1 MRLPYFGAP
10 RTETPPRRY
19 PDNHRP
25 DNHRPDNPGADNRRR
40 KRPAHAAMSLLAAG
54 ALLFGGDLPA
64 VLAQAPSDEAIVAAA
79 QAAPQIE
86 GPASPINL
94 MRNGAARPNTPAAAA
109 PGTLPQQAFDRF
121 IVTYTNEAKQRKQ
134 QRDGD
139 WDAIRGIVDDIMD
152 TVGIV
157 SEELNVDVKFL
168 RNTSTDDAVIQT
180 SKSLNKYQAKEFME
194 KVASDPDV
202 ASVEPDY
209 INHPAYLQ
217 DVTFTYNDPQYSK
230 QWNLTNPTTG
240 VQNTGNARL
249 RRGAHVKVAVLDT
262 GYVPHPDLV
271 TGMANGYD
279 FISDPLS
286 ARDGDGRDPNPRD
299 EGDYAPYNLCKDQA
313 NAHTSTWHGTSVAGI
328 IGARGGNGMGIVG
341 TADLARVQPVRV
353 LGRCGGR
360 TSDIADAII
369 WAAGGHVDG
378 VPDNTY
384 PAKIINMSLG
394 TVSRC
399 PAAYQRA
406 IDIARSKGAIVV
418 AAAGNGNTEAS
429 KYAPANCMGVITV
442 GATTKA
448 GTRASFSN
456 YGTRVNI
463 SAPGEDI
470 LTLSMN
476 SLDRPDNTK
485 FSYDYESGTSMAAP
499 HVSALLAQQLVNG
512 TSITTKQVEE
522 AFTLAGGNRIKCDKY
537 FCSRGIINSFN
548 LAKKAGNLDA
558 NGKLAFQRPPRK
570 VIIKGLSA
578 GASKEKIADGAG
590 EAEAAEATTAAS
602 AQAAGTHE
610 QNLADG
616 YSQIPD
622 DRIPGAPAM
631 EIPEDAQV
639 YDLNGDAE
647 PIAQD
652 EPLVTNPAQKP
663 REAEEKY

>member
-1 MRLPYFGAP
+1 MRLPYFGAQ
-10 RTETPPRRY
+10 RTETPPRRC
-19 PDNHRP
+19 PDNR
-25 DNHRPDNPGADNRRR
+25 RTDNPGADNRRR
-40 KRPAHAAMSLLAAG
+40 KRPAHAAISLLAAG

-121 IVTYTNEAKQRKQ
+121 IVTYTNEAKQRKL

-578 GASKEKIADGAG
+578 GASKEKVADGAG
-590 EAEAAEATTAAS
+590 EAEATAAAS

>member
-1 MRLPYFGAP
+1 MRLPYIGAQ
-10 RTETPPRRY
+10 RTETPPR
-19 PDNHRP
+19 PCT
-25 DNHRPDNPGADNRRR
+25 DNRRR
-40 KRPAHAAMSLLAAG
+40 KRPARAALSLLAAG
-54 ALLFGGDLPA
+54 AILFGGDLPA
-64 VLAQAPSDEAIVAAA
+64 VLAQAPSDEAILAAA

-86 GPASPINL
+86 GPVSPL
-94 MRNGAARPNTPAAAA
+94 TLARNGAARPNTPTAAA
-109 PGTLPQQAFDRF
+109 PGTLPQQVFDRF
-121 IVTYTNEAKQRKQ
+121 IVTYTKEAKQRKM

-139 WDAIRGIVDDIMD
+139 WDAVRGIVDDIMD
-152 TVGIV
+152 TVEVV
-157 SEELNVDVKFL
+157 SEALNVDTKFL
-168 RNTSTDDAVIQT
+168 HNTSTDDAVIQT
-180 SKSLNKYQAKEFME
+180 SKTLNKNEAKEFMS

-209 INHPAYLQ
+209 INYPAAEG
-217 DVTFTYNDPQYSK
+217 DITFQFNDPQYSK

-249 RRGAHVKVAVLDT
+249 RRGANVKVAVLDT

-279 FISDPLS
+279 FVSDPLS
-286 ARDGDGRDPNPRD
+286 ARDGNGRDPNPLD

-313 NAHTSTWHGTSVAGI
+313 NAHTSTWHGTHVAGI
-328 IGARGGNGMGIVG
+328 IGARGNNGMGIVG
-341 TADLARVQPVRV
+341 VADLARVQPVRV

-384 PAKIINMSLG
+384 PAKIINMSIG
-394 TVSRC
+394 TVTRC

-406 IDIARSKGAIVV
+406 IDIARSKGALVV

-442 GATTKA
+442 GATTKE
-448 GTRASFSN
+448 GKRASFSN

-463 SAPGEDI
+463 SAPGENI
-470 LTLSMN
+470 LSLSVN

-485 FSYDYESGTSMAAP
+485 FTYVYESGTSMAAP

-512 TSITTKQVEE
+512 TSMTTQQVER
-522 AFTLAGGNRIKCDKY
+522 AFTLAGGNRIKCDKV

-558 NGKLAFQRPPRK
+558 NGRVTYLRPRK
-570 VIIKGLSA
+570 IISKGLSA
-578 GASKEKIADGAG
+578 GASNTKIADDTG
-590 EAEAAEATTAAS
+590 EATEATTTAT
-602 AQAAGTHE
+602 AQAAGTNGE
-610 QNLADG
+610 TLTGD
-616 YSQIPD
+616 Y

-639 YDLNGDAE
+639 QDLNGDAE
-647 PIAQD
+647 PVTQD

-663 REAEEKY
+663 READDQH

>member
-1 MRLPYFGAP
+1 MRLPYFGAQ
-10 RTETPPRRY
+10 RTETPPR
-19 PDNHRP
+19 HRP
-25 DNHRPDNPGADNRRR
+25 DNRRR
-40 KRPAHAAMSLLAAG
+40 KHPAHAAMSLLAAG

-64 VLAQAPSDEAIVAAA
+64 VLAQAPSDEAILAAA

-121 IVTYTNEAKQRKQ
+121 IVTYTNEAKQRKL

-590 EAEAAEATTAAS
+590 EAEATAAAS

-663 REAEEKY
+663 REAEEKR

>member
-1 MRLPYFGAP
+1 MRLPYFGAQ
-10 RTETPPRRY
+10 RTETPPRRC
-19 PDNHRP
+19 PDNR
-25 DNHRPDNPGADNRRR
+25 RTDNPGADNRRR

-121 IVTYTNEAKQRKQ
+121 IVTYTNEAKQRKL

-249 RRGAHVKVAVLDT
+249 RRGAYVKVAVLDT

-429 KYAPANCMGVITV
+429 KYAPANCRGVITV

-578 GASKEKIADGAG
+578 GASKEKVADGAG
-590 EAEAAEATTAAS
+590 EAEATAAAS

>member
-1 MRLPYFGAP
+1 MRLPYFGAQ
-10 RTETPPRRY
+10 RTETPPRRC
-19 PDNHRP
+19 PDNR
-25 DNHRPDNPGADNRRR
+25 RTDNPGADNRRR
-40 KRPAHAAMSLLAAG
+40 KRPAHAAISLLAAG

-86 GPASPINL
+86 GPTSPINL

-121 IVTYTNEAKQRKQ
+121 IVTYTNEAKQRKL

-429 KYAPANCMGVITV
+429 KYAPANCRGVITV

-476 SLDRPDNTK
+476 SLNRPDYTK

>member
-1 MRLPYFGAP
+1 MRLPYFDAQP
-10 RTETPPRRY
+10 AETPPHHAY
-19 PDNHRP
+19 T
-25 DNHRPDNPGADNRRR
+25 NRR
-40 KRPAHAAMSLLAAG
+40 KHPARAALSLFAAG
-54 ALLFGGDLPA
+54 AILFGGDLPA
-64 VLAQAPSDEAIVAAA
+64 VLAQAPSDEATLAAA

-86 GPASPINL
+86 GPVSPLNL
-94 MRNGAARPNTPAAAA
+94 MHNGAARPNTPTAPA
-109 PGTLPQQAFDRF
+109 PGTLPQQKFDRF
-121 IVTYTNEAKQRKQ
+121 IVTYTQEAKQRKQ
-134 QRDGD
+134 QNEGNR
-139 WDAIRGIVDDIMD
+139 DAIQDIANDIKD
-152 TVGIV
+152 TVDV
-157 SEELNVDVKFL
+157 ASESLNVDTQIL
-168 RNTSTDDAVIQT
+168 RNTSTDDTVVQT
-180 SKSLNKYQAKEFME
+180 SKSLNKNEAKEFMSQ
-194 KVASDPDV
+194 VASDPDV

-209 INHPAYLQ
+209 INHPTYLP

-249 RRGAHVKVAVLDT
+249 RRGGNVKVAVLDT

-328 IGARGGNGMGIVG
+328 IGARGNNGMGMVG
-341 TADLARVQPVRV
+341 AADLARVQPVRV

-384 PAKIINMSLG
+384 PAKIINMSIG
-394 TVSRC
+394 TVTRC

-406 IDIARSKGAIVV
+406 IDIARSKGALVV

-448 GTRASFSN
+448 GARASFSN

-476 SLDRPDNTK
+476 SLDRPQNDK
-485 FSYDYESGTSMAAP
+485 FSYSYESGTSMAAP

-512 TSITTKQVEE
+512 TSMTTKQVEE
-522 AFTLAGGNRIKCDKY
+522 AFTLMGTNRIKCDKY
-537 FCSRGIINSFN
+537 FCGRGIINSFK
-548 LAKKAGNLDA
+548 LAKQAGNLDA

-570 VIIKGLSA
+570 VIAKGLSA

-590 EAEAAEATTAAS
+590 EAEAAEATAVAS
-602 AQAAGTHE
+602 AQAAGSNE
-610 QNLADG
+610 KNLADD
-616 YSQIPD
+616 Y
-622 DRIPGAPAM
+622 DRVPGAPAM
-631 EIPEDAQV
+631 EIPEEAEV

-647 PIAQD
+647 PITQD
-652 EPLVTNPAQKP
+652 EPLVTSPVQKP
-663 REAEEKY
+663 REAEEKH

>member
-1 MRLPYFGAP
+1 MRLPYIGAQH
-10 RTETPPRRY
+10 TETPPRPRI
-19 PDNHRP
+19 DNRRT
-25 DNHRPDNPGADNRRR
+25 DNLYTDNRRR

-64 VLAQAPSDEAIVAAA
+64 VLAQAPSDEATLAAA

-86 GPASPINL
+86 GPVSPL
-94 MRNGAARPNTPAAAA
+94 TLARNGAARPNTPTAAA
-109 PGTLPQQAFDRF
+109 PGTLPQQVFDRF
-121 IVTYTNEAKQRKQ
+121 IVTYTKEAKQRKM

-139 WDAIRGIVDDIMD
+139 WDAVRGIVDDIMD
-152 TVGIV
+152 TVDVV
-157 SEELNVDVKFL
+157 SEALNVDTKFL
-168 RNTSTDDAVIQT
+168 HNTSTDDAVIQT
-180 SKSLNKYQAKEFME
+180 SKTLNKNEAKEFMA

-209 INHPAYLQ
+209 INYPAAEG
-217 DVTFTYNDPQYSK
+217 DITFQFNDPQYSK

-249 RRGAHVKVAVLDT
+249 RRGANVKVAVLDT

-279 FISDPLS
+279 FVSDPLS
-286 ARDGDGRDPNPRD
+286 ARDGNGRDPNPLD

-313 NAHTSTWHGTSVAGI
+313 NAHTSTWHGTHVAGI
-328 IGARGGNGMGIVG
+328 IGARGNNGMGIVG
-341 TADLARVQPVRV
+341 VADLARVQPVRV

-384 PAKIINMSLG
+384 PAKIINMSIG
-394 TVSRC
+394 TVTQC

-406 IDIARSKGAIVV
+406 IDIARSKGALVV

-463 SAPGEDI
+463 SAPGENI
-470 LTLSMN
+470 LSLSVN

-485 FSYDYESGTSMAAP
+485 FTYVYESGTSMAAP

-512 TSITTKQVEE
+512 TSMTTQQVER

-558 NGKLAFQRPPRK
+558 NGRVTYLRPRK
-570 VIIKGLSA
+570 IISKGLSA
-578 GASKEKIADGAG
+578 GASNTKIADRA
-590 EAEAAEATTAAS
+590 ATDEAAEATAEALTAGANGES
-602 AQAAGTHE
+602 LTG
-610 QNLADG
+610 D
-616 YSQIPD
+616 Y

-647 PIAQD
+647 PVTQD

-663 REAEEKY
+663 READEQH

>member
-1 MRLPYFGAP
+1 MRLPYIGAC
-10 RTETPPRRY
+10 RAETPPRHY
-19 PDNHRP
+19 PDNRHRK
-25 DNHRPDNPGADNRRR
+25 H
-40 KRPAHAAMSLLAAG
+40 PACAAMSLLAAG

-64 VLAQAPSDEAIVAAA
+64 VLAQAPSDEATLAAA

-86 GPASPINL
+86 GPASPFSL
-94 MRNGAARPNTPAAAA
+94 MRGGTARPNTPTAAA
-109 PGTLPQQAFDRF
+109 PGTLPQQVFDRF
-121 IVTYTNEAKQRKQ
+121 IVTYTQEAKQRKML
-134 QRDGD
+134 RDGD
-139 WDAIRGIVDDIMD
+139 WDAVRGIVDDIMD
-152 TVGIV
+152 TVDVV
-157 SEELNVDVKFL
+157 SEAMDVDTKFL
-168 RNTSTDDAVIQT
+168 HNTSTDDAVIQT
-180 SKSLNKYQAKEFME
+180 SKTLNKNEAKEFMA

-209 INHPAYLQ
+209 INYPAAEG
-217 DVTFTYNDPQYSK
+217 DITFQYNDPQYSK

-249 RRGAHVKVAVLDT
+249 RRGANVKVAVLDT

-286 ARDGDGRDPNPRD
+286 ARDGNGRDPDPKD

-313 NAHTSTWHGTSVAGI
+313 NAHTSTWHGTSVAGV

-394 TVSRC
+394 TVSTC

-418 AAAGNGNTEAS
+418 AAAGNGNTDAS

-512 TSITTKQVEE
+512 TTMTTEQVYQ
-522 AFTLAGGNRIKCDKY
+522 AFTLMRTNRINCDKV
-537 FCSRGIINSFN
+537 FCSRGIINSFY
-548 LAKKAGNLDA
+548 LAKKTGNLDA
-558 NGKLAFQRPPRK
+558 NGKVTFLRPRK
-570 VIIKGLSA
+570 IISKGLSA
-578 GASKEKIADGAG
+578 GASNTKIADDTGAVAT
-590 EAEAAEATTAAS
+590 AEENRTDA
-602 AQAAGTHE
+602 H
-610 QNLADG
+610 
-616 YSQIPD
+616 SQIPD

-647 PIAQD
+647 PITQD

-663 REAEEKY
+663 REAEEQH

>member
-1 MRLPYFGAP
+1 MRLPYFGAQ
-10 RTETPPRRY
+10 RTETPPRRC
-19 PDNHRP
+19 PDNR
-25 DNHRPDNPGADNRRR
+25 RTDNPGADNRRR
-40 KRPAHAAMSLLAAG
+40 KRPAHAAISLLAAG

-86 GPASPINL
+86 GPASPFSL

-121 IVTYTNEAKQRKQ
+121 IVTYTNEAKQRKL

-429 KYAPANCMGVITV
+429 KYAPANCRGVITV

-578 GASKEKIADGAG
+578 GASKEKVADGAG
-590 EAEAAEATTAAS
+590 EAEATAAAS

>member
-1 MRLPYFGAP
+1 MRLPYFGAQ
-10 RTETPPRRY
+10 RTETPPRRC
-19 PDNHRP
+19 P

-64 VLAQAPSDEAIVAAA
+64 VLAQAPSDEAILAAA

-86 GPASPINL
+86 GPVSPLNL

-121 IVTYTNEAKQRKQ
+121 IVTYTNEAKQRKL

-249 RRGAHVKVAVLDT
+249 RRGAYVKVAVLDT

-429 KYAPANCMGVITV
+429 KYAPANCRGVITV

-578 GASKEKIADGAG
+578 GASKEKVADGAG
-590 EAEAAEATTAAS
+590 EAEATAAAS

>member
-1 MRLPYFGAP
+1 MRLPYFGAQ
-10 RTETPPRRY
+10 RTETPPRRC
-19 PDNHRP
+19 PDNR
-25 DNHRPDNPGADNRRR
+25 RTDNPGADNRRR
-40 KRPAHAAMSLLAAG
+40 KRPAHAAISLLAAG

-121 IVTYTNEAKQRKQ
+121 IVTYTNEAKQRKL

-249 RRGAHVKVAVLDT
+249 RRGAYVKVAVLDT

-384 PAKIINMSLG
+384 PAKIINMSIG
-394 TVSRC
+394 TVTRC

-463 SAPGEDI
+463 LAPGEDI
-470 LTLSMN
+470 LTLSMK
-476 SLDRPDNTK
+476 SLDRPDYTK

-512 TSITTKQVEE
+512 TSMTTKQVND
-522 AFTLAGGNRIKCDKY
+522 AFTLMGTNRIKCDKY
-537 FCSRGIINSFN
+537 FCGRGLINSFK
-548 LAKKAGNLDA
+548 LAKQAGNLDA
-558 NGKLAFQRPPRK
+558 NGKVTFLRPRK
-570 VIIKGLSA
+570 TIKVISKGLSA
-578 GASKEKIADGAG
+578 GASNTKIADRAAA
-590 EAEAAEATTAAS
+590 AEAAEATTEALT
-602 AQAAGTHE
+602 AGANGESLTG
-610 QNLADG
+610 D
-616 YSQIPD
+616 Y

-647 PIAQD
+647 PITQD

-663 REAEEKY
+663 REVNEQ

>member
-1 MRLPYFGAP
+1 ML
-10 RTETPPRRY
+10 
-19 PDNHRP
+19 
-25 DNHRPDNPGADNRRR
+25 
-40 KRPAHAAMSLLAAG
+40 
-54 ALLFGGDLPA
+54 
-64 VLAQAPSDEAIVAAA
+64 
-79 QAAPQIE
+79 
-86 GPASPINL
+86 
-94 MRNGAARPNTPAAAA
+94 
-109 PGTLPQQAFDRF
+109 
-121 IVTYTNEAKQRKQ
+121 
-134 QRDGD
+134 RDGE
-139 WDAIRGIVDDIMD
+139 WDAVRGIVDDIMD
-152 TVGIV
+152 TVDVV
-157 SEELNVDVKFL
+157 SEALNVDTKFL
-168 RNTSTDDAVIQT
+168 HNTSTDDAVIQT
-180 SKSLNKYQAKEFME
+180 SKTLNKNEAKEFMA

-209 INHPAYLQ
+209 INYPAAEG
-217 DVTFTYNDPQYSK
+217 DITFQFNDPQYSK

-249 RRGAHVKVAVLDT
+249 RRGAYVKVAVLDT

-279 FISDPLS
+279 FVSDPLS

-328 IGARGGNGMGIVG
+328 IGARGNNRMGIVG
-341 TADLARVQPVRV
+341 VADLARVQPVRV

-378 VPDNTY
+378 VPDNAY
-384 PAKIINMSLG
+384 PAKIINMSIG
-394 TVSRC
+394 TVTTC

-406 IDIARSKGAIVV
+406 INIARSKGAIVV

-463 SAPGEDI
+463 SAPGENI

-485 FSYDYESGTSMAAP
+485 FSYDYESGTSMSAP

-512 TSITTKQVEE
+512 TSMTTKQVEE

-558 NGKLAFQRPPRK
+558 NGRVTYLRPRK
-570 VIIKGLSA
+570 IISKGLSA
-578 GASKEKIADGAG
+578 GASNTKIADRA
-590 EAEAAEATTAAS
+590 ATDEAAEATAEALTAGANGGS
-602 AQAAGTHE
+602 LTGDYDQ
-610 QNLADG
+610 
-616 YSQIPD
+616 
-622 DRIPGAPAM
+622 IPGAPAM

-647 PIAQD
+647 PITQD

-663 REAEEKY
+663 REVNEQ

>member
-1 MRLPYFGAP
+1 MRLPYFGAQ
-10 RTETPPRRY
+10 RTETPPRRC
-19 PDNHRP
+19 P
-25 DNHRPDNPGADNRRR
+25 DNHRPDNPGADNHRR

-86 GPASPINL
+86 GPASPFSL

-121 IVTYTNEAKQRKQ
+121 IVTYTNEAKQRKL

-663 REAEEKY
+663 REVNEQ

>member
-1 MRLPYFGAP
+1 MRLPYFGAQ
-10 RTETPPRRY
+10 RTETPPRRC
-19 PDNHRP
+19 
-25 DNHRPDNPGADNRRR
+25 PDNPGTDNHRS
-40 KRPAHAAMSLLAAG
+40 KRPAHAAISLLAAG

-86 GPASPINL
+86 GPTSPINL

-121 IVTYTNEAKQRKQ
+121 IVTYTNEAKQRKL

-249 RRGAHVKVAVLDT
+249 RRGAYVKVAVLDT

-429 KYAPANCMGVITV
+429 KYAPANCRGVITV

-578 GASKEKIADGAG
+578 GASKEKVADGAG
-590 EAEAAEATTAAS
+590 EAEATAAAS

>member
-1 MRLPYFGAP
+1 MRLPYIGAQ
-10 RTETPPRRY
+10 RTETPPRPRI
-19 PDNHRP
+19 DNHCI
-25 DNHRPDNPGADNRRR
+25 DNRRR
-40 KRPAHAAMSLLAAG
+40 KRPARAALSLLAAG
-54 ALLFGGDLPA
+54 VILFGGDLPA
-64 VLAQAPSDEAIVAAA
+64 VLAQGPSDEAILAAA

-86 GPASPINL
+86 GPVSPL
-94 MRNGAARPNTPAAAA
+94 TLTRNGVTRPTTPTAAA
-109 PGTLPQQAFDRF
+109 PGTLPQQNFDRF
-121 IVTYTNEAKQRKQ
+121 IVTYTQEAKQRKML
-134 QRDGD
+134 RDGE
-139 WDAIRGIVDDIMD
+139 WDAVRGIVDDIMD
-152 TVGIV
+152 TVDVV
-157 SEELNVDVKFL
+157 SEALNVDTKFL
-168 RNTSTDDAVIQT
+168 HNTSTDDAVIQT
-180 SKSLNKYQAKEFME
+180 SKTLNKNEAKEFMA

-209 INHPAYLQ
+209 INYPAAEG
-217 DVTFTYNDPQYSK
+217 DITFQFT
-230 QWNLTNPTTG
+230 
-240 VQNTGNARL
+240 
-249 RRGAHVKVAVLDT
+249 
-262 GYVPHPDLV
+262 VPHPDLV

-279 FISDPLS
+279 FVSDPLS

-328 IGARGGNGMGIVG
+328 IGARGNNRMGIVG
-341 TADLARVQPVRV
+341 VADLARVQPVRV

-384 PAKIINMSLG
+384 PAKIINMSIG
-394 TVSRC
+394 TVTQC

-406 IDIARSKGAIVV
+406 INIARSKGAIVV

-463 SAPGEDI
+463 LAPGENI

-485 FSYDYESGTSMAAP
+485 FSYDYESGTSMSAP

-512 TSITTKQVEE
+512 TSMTTKQVEE
-522 AFTLAGGNRIKCDKY
+522 AFTLMGTNRIKCDKY
-537 FCSRGIINSFN
+537 FCGRGIINSFK
-548 LAKKAGNLDA
+548 LAKQAGNLDA
-558 NGKLAFQRPPRK
+558 NGRVTYLRPRK
-570 VIIKGLSA
+570 TIKVISKGLSA
-578 GASKEKIADGAG
+578 GASNTKIADRAAA
-590 EAEAAEATTAAS
+590 AEAAKATTEALT
-602 AQAAGTHE
+602 AGANGESLTG
-610 QNLADG
+610 D
-616 YSQIPD
+616 Y

-647 PIAQD
+647 PITQD

-663 REAEEKY
+663 REVNEQ

>member
-1 MRLPYFGAP
+1 MRLPYFGAR
-10 RTETPPRRY
+10 RTETPPRPCTDNPC
-19 PDNHRP
+19 PDNLCP
-25 DNHRPDNPGADNRRR
+25 DNRHR
-40 KRPAHAAMSLLAAG
+40 KRPARVAMSLLAAG

-64 VLAQAPSDEAIVAAA
+64 VLAQAPSDEATLAAA

-86 GPASPINL
+86 GPASPFSL
-94 MRNGAARPNTPAAAA
+94 MRGGTARPNTPTAAA
-109 PGTLPQQAFDRF
+109 PGTLPQQVFDRF
-121 IVTYTNEAKQRKQ
+121 IVTYTQEAKQRKML
-134 QRDGD
+134 RDGD
-139 WDAIRGIVDDIMD
+139 WDAVRGIVDDIMD
-152 TVGIV
+152 TVDVV
-157 SEELNVDVKFL
+157 SEAMDVDTKFL
-168 RNTSTDDAVIQT
+168 HNTSTDDAVIQT
-180 SKSLNKYQAKEFME
+180 SKTLNKNEAKEFMA

-209 INHPAYLQ
+209 INYPAAEG
-217 DVTFTYNDPQYSK
+217 DITFQYNDPQYSK

-249 RRGAHVKVAVLDT
+249 RRGANVKVAVLDT

-286 ARDGDGRDPNPRD
+286 ARDGNGRDPDPKD

-313 NAHTSTWHGTSVAGI
+313 NAHTSTWHGTSVAGV

-394 TVSRC
+394 TVSTC

-418 AAAGNGNTEAS
+418 AAAGNGNTDAS

-522 AFTLAGGNRIKCDKY
+522 AFTLMEANRINCDKV

-558 NGKLAFQRPPRK
+558 NGKLAFQSPPRK
-570 VIIKGLSA
+570 VIAKGLSA

-590 EAEAAEATTAAS
+590 EAAEATATAS
-602 AQAAGTHE
+602 AQAAGTNE
-610 QNLADG
+610 ENLTG
-616 YSQIPD
+616 YDQIPD

-647 PIAQD
+647 PITQD

-663 REAEEKY
+663 REAEEQR

>member
-1 MRLPYFGAP
+1 MRLPYFGAQ
-10 RTETPPRRY
+10 RTETPPRRC
-19 PDNHRP
+19 
-25 DNHRPDNPGADNRRR
+25 PDNPGTDNHRS

-121 IVTYTNEAKQRKQ
+121 IVTYTNEAKQRKL

-217 DVTFTYNDPQYSK
+217 DVTFQYNDPQYSK

-590 EAEAAEATTAAS
+590 EAEATAAAS

-647 PIAQD
+647 PITQD

-663 REAEEKY
+663 REVNEQ

>member
-1 MRLPYFGAP
+1 MRLPYIGA
-10 RTETPPRRY
+10 RRAEAPPRPCTDNLC
-19 PDNHRP
+19 PDNLCP
-25 DNHRPDNPGADNRRR
+25 DNLCPGNRRR
-40 KRPAHAAMSLLAAG
+40 KRPARAAMSLLAAG

-64 VLAQAPSDEAIVAAA
+64 VLAQAPSDEAALAAA

-86 GPASPINL
+86 GPVSPLNL
-94 MRNGAARPNTPAAAA
+94 MSNGAARPNTPTAAA

-121 IVTYTNEAKQRKQ
+121 IVTYTQEAKQRKML
-134 QRDGD
+134 RDGD
-139 WDAIRGIVDDIMD
+139 WDAVRGIVDDIMD
-152 TVGIV
+152 TVDVV
-157 SEELNVDVKFL
+157 SEAMNVDTKFL
-168 RNTSTDDAVIQT
+168 HNTSTDDAVIQT
-180 SKSLNKYQAKEFME
+180 SKTLNKNEAQEFMA

-209 INHPAYLQ
+209 INYPAAEG
-217 DVTFTYNDPQYSK
+217 DITFQYNDPQYSK

-249 RRGAHVKVAVLDT
+249 RRGANVKVAVLDT

-286 ARDGDGRDPNPRD
+286 ARDGNGRDPDPKD

-328 IGARGGNGMGIVG
+328 IGARGNNHMGIVG

-384 PAKIINMSLG
+384 PAKIINMSIG
-394 TVSRC
+394 TVTRC

-406 IDIARSKGAIVV
+406 IDIARSKGALVV

-429 KYAPANCMGVITV
+429 KYAPANCYGVITV
-442 GATTKA
+442 GATTKD
-448 GTRASFSN
+448 GKRASFSN

-463 SAPGEDI
+463 SAPGENI
-470 LTLSMN
+470 LTLSMK

-485 FSYDYESGTSMAAP
+485 FSYDYESGTSMSAP

-522 AFTLAGGNRIKCDKY
+522 AFTLAGGNRINCDKV

-558 NGKLAFQRPPRK
+558 NGKVTFLRPRK
-570 VIIKGLSA
+570 IISKGLSA
-578 GASKEKIADGAG
+578 GASNTKIADGA
-590 EAEAAEATTAAS
+590 AT
-602 AQAAGTHE
+602 E
-610 QNLADG
+610 ENLTGD
-616 YSQIPD
+616 YDRIPD
-622 DRIPGAPAM
+622 DYIPGAPAM
-631 EIPEDAQV
+631 EIPEDAEV

-647 PIAQD
+647 PITQD

-663 REAEEKY
+663 REVNEQ

>member
-1 MRLPYFGAP
+1 MRLPYIGAQ
-10 RTETPPRRY
+10 RTETPPRPRI
-19 PDNHRP
+19 DNRRT
-25 DNHRPDNPGADNRRR
+25 DNLYTDNRRTDDPCPDNRRR

-64 VLAQAPSDEAIVAAA
+64 VLAQAPSDEAILAAA

-86 GPASPINL
+86 GPVSPL
-94 MRNGAARPNTPAAAA
+94 TLTRNGVARPTTPTAAA
-109 PGTLPQQAFDRF
+109 PGTLPQQNFDRF
-121 IVTYTNEAKQRKQ
+121 IVTYTDEAKQRKQ
-134 QRDGD
+134 QNEGNR
-139 WDAIRGIVDDIMD
+139 DAIQDIANDVKD
-152 TVGIV
+152 TVDV
-157 SEELNVDVKFL
+157 ASESLNVDTQIL
-168 RNTSTDDAVIQT
+168 RSTSTDDAVIQT
-180 SKSLNKYQAKEFME
+180 SKTLNKNEAKEFMA

-209 INHPAYLQ
+209 INYPAAEG
-217 DVTFTYNDPQYSK
+217 DITFQYNDPQYSK

-249 RRGAHVKVAVLDT
+249 RRGANVKVAVLDT

-279 FISDPLS
+279 FVSDPLS

-328 IGARGGNGMGIVG
+328 IGARGNNRMGIVG
-341 TADLARVQPVRV
+341 VADLARVQPVRV

-378 VPDNTY
+378 VPDNAY
-384 PAKIINMSLG
+384 PAKIINMSIG
-394 TVSRC
+394 TVTTC

-406 IDIARSKGAIVV
+406 INIARSKGAIVV

-485 FSYDYESGTSMAAP
+485 FSYDYESGTSMSAP

-512 TSITTKQVEE
+512 TSMTTKQVEE

-558 NGKLAFQRPPRK
+558 NGRVTYLRPRK
-570 VIIKGLSA
+570 IISKGLSA
-578 GASKEKIADGAG
+578 GASNTKIADRA
-590 EAEAAEATTAAS
+590 ATDEAAEATAEALTAGANGES
-602 AQAAGTHE
+602 LTG
-610 QNLADG
+610 D
-616 YSQIPD
+616 Y

-647 PIAQD
+647 PVTQD

-663 REAEEKY
+663 REAEEQR

>member
-1 MRLPYFGAP
+1 MRLPYIGAQ
-10 RTETPPRRY
+10 RTETPPR
-19 PDNHRP
+19 PCT
-25 DNHRPDNPGADNRRR
+25 DNRRR
-40 KRPAHAAMSLLAAG
+40 KRPARAALSLLAAG
-54 ALLFGGDLPA
+54 AILFGGDLPA
-64 VLAQAPSDEAIVAAA
+64 VLAQAPSDEAILAAA

-86 GPASPINL
+86 GPVSPL
-94 MRNGAARPNTPAAAA
+94 PLARNGAARPNTPTAAA
-109 PGTLPQQAFDRF
+109 PGTLPQQVFDRF
-121 IVTYTNEAKQRKQ
+121 IVTYTKEAKQRKM

-139 WDAIRGIVDDIMD
+139 WDAVRGIVDDIMD
-152 TVGIV
+152 TVEVV
-157 SEELNVDVKFL
+157 SEALNVDTKFL
-168 RNTSTDDAVIQT
+168 HNTSTDDAVIQT
-180 SKSLNKYQAKEFME
+180 SKTLNKNEAKEFMS

-209 INHPAYLQ
+209 INYPAAEG
-217 DVTFTYNDPQYSK
+217 DITFQFNDPQYSK

-249 RRGAHVKVAVLDT
+249 RRGANVKVAVLDT

-279 FISDPLS
+279 FVSDPLS
-286 ARDGDGRDPNPRD
+286 ARDGNGRDPNPLD

-313 NAHTSTWHGTSVAGI
+313 NAHTSTWHGTHVAGI
-328 IGARGGNGMGIVG
+328 IGARGNNGMGIVG
-341 TADLARVQPVRV
+341 VADLARVQPVRV

-384 PAKIINMSLG
+384 PAKIINMSIG
-394 TVSRC
+394 TVTRC

-406 IDIARSKGAIVV
+406 IDIARSKGALVV

-442 GATTKA
+442 GATTKE
-448 GTRASFSN
+448 GKRASFSN

-463 SAPGEDI
+463 SAPGENI
-470 LTLSMN
+470 LSLSVN

-485 FSYDYESGTSMAAP
+485 FTYVYESGTSMAAP

-512 TSITTKQVEE
+512 TSMTTQQVER
-522 AFTLAGGNRIKCDKY
+522 AFTLAGGNRIKCDKV

-558 NGKLAFQRPPRK
+558 NGRVTYLRPRK
-570 VIIKGLSA
+570 IISKGLSA
-578 GASKEKIADGAG
+578 GASNTKIADDTG
-590 EAEAAEATTAAS
+590 EATEATTTAT
-602 AQAAGTHE
+602 AQAAGTNGE
-610 QNLADG
+610 TLTGD
-616 YSQIPD
+616 Y

-639 YDLNGDAE
+639 QDLNGDAE
-647 PIAQD
+647 PVTQD

-663 REAEEKY
+663 READDQH

>member
-1 MRLPYFGAP
+1 MRLPYFGAQ

-19 PDNHRP
+19 PDNCRT
-25 DNHRPDNPGADNRRR
+25 DNRRR
-40 KRPAHAAMSLLAAG
+40 KHPARAALSLLAAS
-54 ALLFGGDLPA
+54 AILFGGDLPA
-64 VLAQAPSDEAIVAAA
+64 VLAQAPSDEAILAAA

-86 GPASPINL
+86 GPASPFSL
-94 MRNGAARPNTPAAAA
+94 MHNGAARPNTPAAAA

-121 IVTYTNEAKQRKQ
+121 IVTYTNGAKQRKL

-286 ARDGDGRDPNPRD
+286 ARDGDGRDPNPWD

-558 NGKLAFQRPPRK
+558 NGRVTYLRPRK
-570 VIIKGLSA
+570 TIKVISKGLSA
-578 GASKEKIADGAG
+578 GASNTKIADRA
-590 EAEAAEATTAAS
+590 ADDEAAEATAEARTAGANGKS
-602 AQAAGTHE
+602 LTGDYDQ
-610 QNLADG
+610 
-616 YSQIPD
+616 
-622 DRIPGAPAM
+622 IPGAPAM

-647 PIAQD
+647 PITQD

-663 REAEEKY
+663 REVNEQ

>member
-1 MRLPYFGAP
+1 MRLPYIGA
-10 RTETPPRRY
+10 RRAETPPR
-19 PDNHRP
+19 PCT
-25 DNHRPDNPGADNRRR
+25 DNRRR
-40 KRPAHAAMSLLAAG
+40 KHPARAALSLLAAG
-54 ALLFGGDLPA
+54 AILFGGDLPA
-64 VLAQAPSDEAIVAAA
+64 VLAQAPSDEAILAAA
-79 QAAPQIE
+79 QATPQIE
-86 GPASPINL
+86 GPVSPL
-94 MRNGAARPNTPAAAA
+94 TLTRNSAARPNTPTAAA
-109 PGTLPQQAFDRF
+109 PGTLPQQVFDRF
-121 IVTYTNEAKQRKQ
+121 IVTYTNEAKQRKM

-139 WDAIRGIVDDIMD
+139 WDAVRGIVDDIMD
-152 TVGIV
+152 TVDVV
-157 SEELNVDVKFL
+157 SEALNVDTKFL
-168 RNTSTDDAVIQT
+168 HNTSTDDAVIQT
-180 SKSLNKYQAKEFME
+180 SKTLNKTEAKEFMA

-209 INHPAYLQ
+209 INYPAAEG
-217 DVTFTYNDPQYSK
+217 DITFQFNDPQYSK

-249 RRGAHVKVAVLDT
+249 RRGANVKVAVLDT

-279 FISDPLS
+279 FVSDPLS
-286 ARDGDGRDPNPRD
+286 ARDGNGRDPNPLD

-313 NAHTSTWHGTSVAGI
+313 NAHTSTWHGTHVAGI
-328 IGARGGNGMGIVG
+328 IGARGNNGMGIVG
-341 TADLARVQPVRV
+341 VADLARVQPVRV

-384 PAKIINMSLG
+384 PAKIINMSIG
-394 TVSRC
+394 TVTRC

-406 IDIARSKGAIVV
+406 INIARSKGALVV
-418 AAAGNGNTEAS
+418 AAAGNGNTDAS

-442 GATTKA
+442 GATTKE
-448 GTRASFSN
+448 GKRASFSN

-463 SAPGEDI
+463 SAPGENI
-470 LTLSMN
+470 LSLSVN

-485 FSYDYESGTSMAAP
+485 FTYVYESGTSMAAP

-512 TSITTKQVEE
+512 TSITTKQVER
-522 AFTLAGGNRIKCDKY
+522 AFTLAGGNRIKCDKV

-558 NGKLAFQRPPRK
+558 NGRVTYLRPRK
-570 VIIKGLSA
+570 IISKGLSA
-578 GASKEKIADGAG
+578 GASNTKIADRA
-590 EAEAAEATTAAS
+590 ATDEAAEATAEALTAGANGES
-602 AQAAGTHE
+602 LTG
-610 QNLADG
+610 D
-616 YSQIPD
+616 Y

-639 YDLNGDAE
+639 QDLNGDAE
-647 PIAQD
+647 PITQD

-663 REAEEKY
+663 READDQH

>member
-1 MRLPYFGAP
+1 MRLPYFGAR
-10 RTETPPRRY
+10 RTETPP
-19 PDNHRP
+19 PRP
-25 DNHRPDNPGADNRRR
+25 CTDNRRR
-40 KRPAHAAMSLLAAG
+40 KRPARAAMSLLTAG

-64 VLAQAPSDEAIVAAA
+64 VLAQAPSDEAILTAA

-86 GPASPINL
+86 GPVSPLNL
-94 MRNGAARPNTPAAAA
+94 MSNGAARPNTPTAAA
-109 PGTLPQQAFDRF
+109 PGTLPQQVFDRF
-121 IVTYTNEAKQRKQ
+121 IVTYTQEAKQRKML
-134 QRDGD
+134 RDGD
-139 WDAIRGIVDDIMD
+139 WDAVRGIVDDIMD

-157 SEELNVDVKFL
+157 NEALNVDTKFL
-168 RNTSTDDAVIQT
+168 HNTSTDDAVIQT
-180 SKSLNKYQAKEFME
+180 SKTLNKNEAQEFMA

-209 INHPAYLQ
+209 INYPAAEG
-217 DVTFTYNDPQYSK
+217 DITFQYNDPQYSK

-249 RRGAHVKVAVLDT
+249 RRGANVKVAVLDT
-262 GYVPHPDLV
+262 GYVAHPDLV

-286 ARDGDGRDPNPRD
+286 ARDGDGRDPDPKD

-313 NAHTSTWHGTSVAGI
+313 NAHTSTWHGTSVAGV

-394 TVSRC
+394 TVSTC

-418 AAAGNGNTEAS
+418 AAAGNGNTDAS

-512 TSITTKQVEE
+512 TSMTTEQVYQ
-522 AFTLAGGNRIKCDKY
+522 AFTLMEANRINCDKV

-558 NGKLAFQRPPRK
+558 NGKVTFLRPRK
-570 VIIKGLSA
+570 IISKGLSA

-590 EAEAAEATTAAS
+590 EAAEATATSS
-602 AQAAGTHE
+602 AQAAGTNE
-610 QNLADG
+610 ENLAG
-616 YSQIPD
+616 YDQIPD

-647 PIAQD
+647 PITQD

-663 REAEEKY
+663 REAEEQH

>member
-1 MRLPYFGAP
+1 MRLPYFGAQ

-19 PDNHRP
+19 PDNCRT
-25 DNHRPDNPGADNRRR
+25 DNRRR
-40 KRPAHAAMSLLAAG
+40 KHPARAALSLLAAS
-54 ALLFGGDLPA
+54 AILFGGDLPA
-64 VLAQAPSDEAIVAAA
+64 VLAQAPSDEAILAAA

-86 GPASPINL
+86 GPVSPL
-94 MRNGAARPNTPAAAA
+94 TLARNGAARPNTPTAAA
-109 PGTLPQQAFDRF
+109 PGTLPQQVFDRF
-121 IVTYTNEAKQRKQ
+121 IVTYTNEAKQRKM

-139 WDAIRGIVDDIMD
+139 WDAVRGIVDDIMD
-152 TVGIV
+152 TVEVV
-157 SEELNVDVKFL
+157 SEALNVDTKFL
-168 RNTSTDDAVIQT
+168 HNTSTDDAVIQT
-180 SKSLNKYQAKEFME
+180 SKTLNKNEAKEFMA

-209 INHPAYLQ
+209 INYPAAEG
-217 DVTFTYNDPQYSK
+217 DITFQFNDPQYSK

-249 RRGAHVKVAVLDT
+249 RRGAYVKVAVLDT

-279 FISDPLS
+279 FVSDPLS
-286 ARDGDGRDPNPRD
+286 ARDGDGRDPNPKD

-328 IGARGGNGMGIVG
+328 IGARGNNGMGMVG

-394 TVSRC
+394 TVSSC

-406 IDIARSKGAIVV
+406 IDIARSRGAIVV
-418 AAAGNGNTEAS
+418 AAAGNGNTDAS
-429 KYAPANCMGVITV
+429 KYAPANCRGVITV

-499 HVSALLAQQLVNG
+499 HVSALLAQQLING
-512 TSITTKQVEE
+512 TTMTTEQVYQ
-522 AFTLAGGNRIKCDKY
+522 AFTLMRTNRIKCDKY
-537 FCSRGIINSFN
+537 FCGRGLINSFY

-570 VIIKGLSA
+570 VISKGLST
-578 GASKEKIADGAG
+578 GTSKEKIADGAG
-590 EAEAAEATTAAS
+590 KAEAAEATTAAS
-602 AQAAGTHE
+602 TQATGTDE
-610 QNLADG
+610 QNLADD
-616 YSQIPD
+616 Y

-631 EIPEDAQV
+631 EILEDAQV
-639 YDLNGDAE
+639 YDLNGDIE
-647 PIAQD
+647 PITQE
-652 EPLVTNPAQKP
+652 EPLVTSPVQKP
-663 REAEEKY
+663 REAEEKH

>member
-1 MRLPYFGAP
+1 MRLPYFGAQ
-10 RTETPPRRY
+10 RTETPPRRC
-19 PDNHRP
+19 
-25 DNHRPDNPGADNRRR
+25 PDNPGTDNHRS

-109 PGTLPQQAFDRF
+109 PGTLPQQTFDRF
-121 IVTYTNEAKQRKQ
+121 IVTYTNEAKQRKL

-429 KYAPANCMGVITV
+429 KYAPANCRGVITV

-476 SLDRPDNTK
+476 SLNRPDYTK

>member
-1 MRLPYFGAP
+1 MRLPYFGAQ
-10 RTETPPRRY
+10 RTETPPRRC
-19 PDNHRP
+19 
-25 DNHRPDNPGADNRRR
+25 PDNPGTDNHRS

-64 VLAQAPSDEAIVAAA
+64 VLAQAPSDEAILAAA

-121 IVTYTNEAKQRKQ
+121 IVTYTNEAKQRKL

-286 ARDGDGRDPNPRD
+286 ARDGDGRDPNPKD

-429 KYAPANCMGVITV
+429 KYAPANCRGVITV

-558 NGKLAFQRPPRK
+558 NGKLALQRPPRK

-590 EAEAAEATTAAS
+590 EAEATAAAS

-663 REAEEKY
+663 REAEEKR

>member
-1 MRLPYFGAP
+1 MRLPYFGAQ
-10 RTETPPRRY
+10 RTETPPRRC
-19 PDNHRP
+19 P

-64 VLAQAPSDEAIVAAA
+64 VLAQAPSDEAILAAA

-86 GPASPINL
+86 GPASPFSL
-94 MRNGAARPNTPAAAA
+94 MHNGAARPNTPAAAA

-121 IVTYTNEAKQRKQ
+121 IVTYTNGAKQRKL

-639 YDLNGDAE
+639 YDLNGDSE
-647 PIAQD
+647 PITQD

>member
-1 MRLPYFGAP
+1 MRLPYFGAQ
-10 RTETPPRRY
+10 RTEIPPRRC
-19 PDNHRP
+19 P

-64 VLAQAPSDEAIVAAA
+64 VLAQAPSDEAILAAA

-86 GPASPINL
+86 GPVSPLNL
-94 MRNGAARPNTPAAAA
+94 MHNGAARPNTPTAPA
-109 PGTLPQQAFDRF
+109 PGTLPQQKFDRF
-121 IVTYTNEAKQRKQ
+121 IVTYTDEAKQRKL

-590 EAEAAEATTAAS
+590 EAEATAAAS

-647 PIAQD
+647 PITQD

-663 REAEEKY
+663 REVNEQ

>member
-1 MRLPYFGAP
+1 MRLPYFGAQ
-10 RTETPPRRY
+10 RTETPPRRC
-19 PDNHRP
+19 P

-64 VLAQAPSDEAIVAAA
+64 VLAQAPSDEAILAAA

-86 GPASPINL
+86 GPASPFSL

-121 IVTYTNEAKQRKQ
+121 IVTYTNEAKQRKL

-602 AQAAGTHE
+602 EQAAGTHE

>member
-1 MRLPYFGAP
+1 MRLPYFGAQ
-10 RTETPPRRY
+10 RTETPPRRC
-19 PDNHRP
+19 P
-25 DNHRPDNPGADNRRR
+25 DNRRR
-40 KRPAHAAMSLLAAG
+40 KRPAHATMSLLAAG

-64 VLAQAPSDEAIVAAA
+64 VLAQAPSDEAILAAA

-94 MRNGAARPNTPAAAA
+94 MHNGAARPNTPAAAA

-121 IVTYTNEAKQRKQ
+121 IVTYTNEAKQRKL

-217 DVTFTYNDPQYSK
+217 DITFTYNDPQYSK

-279 FISDPLS
+279 FISDPLN

-590 EAEAAEATTAAS
+590 EAEATAAAS

-663 REAEEKY
+663 REVNEQ

>member
-1 MRLPYFGAP
+1 MRLPYFGAQ
-10 RTETPPRRY
+10 RTETPPRRC
-19 PDNHRP
+19 PDNR
-25 DNHRPDNPGADNRRR
+25 RTDNPGADNRRR
-40 KRPAHAAMSLLAAG
+40 KRPAHAAISLLAAG

-86 GPASPINL
+86 GPTSPINL

-121 IVTYTNEAKQRKQ
+121 IVTYTNEAKQRKL

-384 PAKIINMSLG
+384 PAKIINMSIG
-394 TVSRC
+394 TVTRC

-429 KYAPANCMGVITV
+429 KYAPANCRGVITV

-578 GASKEKIADGAG
+578 GASKEKVADGAG
-590 EAEAAEATTAAS
+590 EAEATAAAS

>member
-1 MRLPYFGAP
+1 MRLPYIGAQ
-10 RTETPPRRY
+10 RTETPPR
-19 PDNHRP
+19 PCT
-25 DNHRPDNPGADNRRR
+25 DNRHR
-40 KRPAHAAMSLLAAG
+40 KRPARAALSLLAAG
-54 ALLFGGDLPA
+54 AILFGGDLPA
-64 VLAQAPSDEAIVAAA
+64 VLAQASSDEAILAAA

-86 GPASPINL
+86 GPVSPL
-94 MRNGAARPNTPAAAA
+94 TLARNGAARPNTPTAAA
-109 PGTLPQQAFDRF
+109 PGTLPQQVFDRF
-121 IVTYTNEAKQRKQ
+121 IVTYTKEAKQRKM

-139 WDAIRGIVDDIMD
+139 WDAVRGIVDDIMD
-152 TVGIV
+152 TVEVV
-157 SEELNVDVKFL
+157 SEALNVDTKFL
-168 RNTSTDDAVIQT
+168 HNTSTDDAVIQT
-180 SKSLNKYQAKEFME
+180 SKTLNKNEAKEFMA

-209 INHPAYLQ
+209 INYPAAEG
-217 DVTFTYNDPQYSK
+217 DITFQFNDPQYSK

-249 RRGAHVKVAVLDT
+249 HRGANVKVAVLDT

-279 FISDPLS
+279 FVSDPLS
-286 ARDGDGRDPNPRD
+286 ARDGNGRDPNPLD

-313 NAHTSTWHGTSVAGI
+313 NAHTSTWHGTHVAGI
-328 IGARGGNGMGIVG
+328 IGARGNNGMGIVG
-341 TADLARVQPVRV
+341 VADLARVQPVRV

-384 PAKIINMSLG
+384 PAKIINMSIG
-394 TVSRC
+394 TVTRC

-406 IDIARSKGAIVV
+406 IDIARSKGALVV

-442 GATTKA
+442 GATTKE
-448 GTRASFSN
+448 GKRASFSN

-463 SAPGEDI
+463 SAPGENI
-470 LTLSMN
+470 LSLSVN

-485 FSYDYESGTSMAAP
+485 FTYVYESGTSMAAP

-512 TSITTKQVEE
+512 TSMTTQQVER
-522 AFTLAGGNRIKCDKY
+522 AFTLAGGNRIKCDKV

-558 NGKLAFQRPPRK
+558 NGRVTYLRPRK
-570 VIIKGLSA
+570 IISKGLSA
-578 GASKEKIADGAG
+578 GASNTKIADDTG
-590 EAEAAEATTAAS
+590 EATEATTTAT
-602 AQAAGTHE
+602 AQAAGTNGE
-610 QNLADG
+610 TLTGD
-616 YSQIPD
+616 Y

-639 YDLNGDAE
+639 QDLNGDAE
-647 PIAQD
+647 PVTQD

-663 REAEEKY
+663 READDQH

>member
-1 MRLPYFGAP
+1 MRLPYIGAC
-10 RTETPPRRY
+10 RTETPPR
-19 PDNHRP
+19 PCT
-25 DNHRPDNPGADNRRR
+25 DNRRR
-40 KRPAHAAMSLLAAG
+40 KRPARAALSLLAAG
-54 ALLFGGDLPA
+54 AILFGGDLPT
-64 VLAQAPSDEAIVAAA
+64 VLAQAPSDEAILAAA

-86 GPASPINL
+86 GPVSPL
-94 MRNGAARPNTPAAAA
+94 TLTRDSAARPNTPTAAA
-109 PGTLPQQAFDRF
+109 PGTLPQQNFDRF
-121 IVTYTNEAKQRKQ
+121 IVTYTNEAKQRKML
-134 QRDGD
+134 RDGE
-139 WDAIRGIVDDIMD
+139 WDAVHGIADDIMD
-152 TVGIV
+152 TVDV
-157 SEELNVDVKFL
+157 ASEAMNVDTKL
-168 RNTSTDDAVIQT
+168 LHNTSTDDAVIQT
-180 SKSLNKYQAKEFME
+180 SKTL
-194 KVASDPDV
+194 
-202 ASVEPDY
+202 
-209 INHPAYLQ
+209 
-217 DVTFTYNDPQYSK
+217 K

-249 RRGAHVKVAVLDT
+249 RRGANVKVAVLDT

-279 FISDPLS
+279 FVSDPLS
-286 ARDGDGRDPNPRD
+286 ARDGNGRDPNPLD

-313 NAHTSTWHGTSVAGI
+313 NAHTSTWHGTHVAGI
-328 IGARGGNGMGIVG
+328 IGARGNNRMGIVG
-341 TADLARVQPVRV
+341 VADLARVQPVRV

-384 PAKIINMSLG
+384 PAKIINMSIG
-394 TVSRC
+394 TVTQC

-406 IDIARSKGAIVV
+406 INIARSKGALVV
-418 AAAGNGNTEAS
+418 AAAGNGNTDAS

-463 SAPGEDI
+463 SAPGENI
-470 LTLSMN
+470 LSLSVN

-485 FSYDYESGTSMAAP
+485 FTYVYESGTSMAAP

-522 AFTLAGGNRIKCDKY
+522 AFTLAGGNRIKCDKI

-558 NGKLAFQRPPRK
+558 NGRVTYLRPRK
-570 VIIKGLSA
+570 IISKGLSA
-578 GASKEKIADGAG
+578 GASNTKIADGTG
-590 EAEAAEATTAAS
+590 EVTEATAAAT
-602 AQAAGTHE
+602 AQAAGTNGE
-610 QNLADG
+610 TLTGD
-616 YSQIPD
+616 Y

-639 YDLNGDAE
+639 QDLNGDAE
-647 PIAQD
+647 PVTQD

-663 REAEEKY
+663 READDQH

>member
-1 MRLPYFGAP
+1 MRLPYFGAQ
-10 RTETPPRRY
+10 RTETPPRRC
-19 PDNHRP
+19 P
-25 DNHRPDNPGADNRRR
+25 DNHRPDNPGADNRHR

-64 VLAQAPSDEAIVAAA
+64 VLAQAPSDEAILAAA

-86 GPASPINL
+86 GPASPFSL

-121 IVTYTNEAKQRKQ
+121 IVTYTNEAKQRKL

-639 YDLNGDAE
+639 YDLNGDSE
-647 PIAQD
+647 PITQD

-663 REAEEKY
+663 REVNEQ